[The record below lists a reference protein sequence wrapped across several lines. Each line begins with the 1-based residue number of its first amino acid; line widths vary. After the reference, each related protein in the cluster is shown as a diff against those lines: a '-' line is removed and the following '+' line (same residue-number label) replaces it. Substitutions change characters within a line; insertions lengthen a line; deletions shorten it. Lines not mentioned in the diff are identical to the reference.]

1 VSHIRFSF
9 RPTNSGAER
18 ESSPSHG
25 MIAEVGKKIPIYDD
39 NRTEV
44 GMGVI
49 TDLRIQPHDNLY
61 GSNHR
66 IDVSMEIRFVDDEE
80 HPHLL
85 HHFTGFSLHPADQ
98 PDDRQD
104 YLDRRGGACDAGWVA
119 WNALADSPDEDR
131 YAVATAMTTVLDSF
145 TDQPTAEATRKVS
158 VRPVEQTPL
167 DELAVRA
174 AGEEIWAEIKRHP
187 HVPMHPYGVGG
198 NCSAVLN
205 VTGEDLARVALA
217 AASRV
222 LGGPVTTGTTST
234 GPQETPVAG
243 EGPEQSSDRLRRRR
257 AALRAGR
264 HIWEVLGPFTNHA
277 LAEQAQDAVDR
288 AIAWA
293 LDEYESPVAAGTEP
307 EPGLGERAPQPYTQ
321 IYDHGMGLP
330 RSREDVQQAFDR
342 SLYESSMCPDG
353 ARCHRSCGTL
363 ATSCYRVRTCGP
375 MSGRFPNDE
384 WPPEIAARHGRPDTT
399 SDPQHTDDQP
409 KKDTDD

>member
-49 TDLRIQPHDNLY
+49 TDLRIQSHDNLY

-66 IDVSMEIRFVDDEE
+66 IDVSMEIRFAGDEE

-85 HHFTGFSLHPADQ
+85 NHITGFSLHPADQ

-131 YAVATAMTTVLDSF
+131 HAVATVMTTVLDSF

-187 HVPMHPYGVGG
+187 HVPMHPHGVGG

-222 LGGPVTTGTTST
+222 LGGPVTTARS
-234 GPQETPVAG
+234 PKQP
-243 EGPEQSSDRLRRRR
+243 SDRLRRRR

-288 AIAWA
+288 AIVWA

-307 EPGLGERAPQPYTQ
+307 EPGLGERAPQPYAQ

-330 RSREDVQQAFDR
+330 RSREDVRQAFDR
-342 SLYESSMCPDG
+342 ALYESNTCPDR
-353 ARCHRSCGTL
+353 ARCHHRCPL
-363 ATSCYRVRTCGP
+363 NACYRVRTCGP
-375 MSGRFPNDE
+375 VSGVFPRDE

>member
-9 RPTNSGAER
+9 RPINSGGER

-49 TDLRIQPHDNLY
+49 TDLRIQPHNSLY

-66 IDVSMEIRFVDDEE
+66 IDVSMEIRFADDEG
-80 HPHLL
+80 HLLPHL
-85 HHFTGFSLHPADQ
+85 TGFSLHPADQ

-104 YLDRRGGACDAGWVA
+104 YLDRRRGACDAGWVA

-145 TDQPTAEATRKVS
+145 TDQPTAEVTSNIA

-167 DELAVRA
+167 AELAVRA
-174 AGEEIWAEIKRHP
+174 AGEAIWAEIKRYP
-187 HVPMHPYGVGG
+187 HVPMYPYGVGG
-198 NCSAVLN
+198 NCSTVLN

-222 LGGPVTTGTTST
+222 LGGPVTTARS
-234 GPQETPVAG
+234 PKQPA
-243 EGPEQSSDRLRRRR
+243 DRLRRRR
-257 AALRAGR
+257 AALKAGR

-288 AIAWA
+288 AIVWA
-293 LDEYESPVAAGTEP
+293 LDEYESPVADAGP
-307 EPGLGERAPQPYTQ
+307 DLGEKAPRLYTQ
-321 IYDHGMGLP
+321 IYGHGMGLP

-399 SDPQHTDDQP
+399 SDSQHTDDQP